1 MRPWELFYFCFLL
14 SIPKQVSAL
23 IDRSSLRCTIS
34 IYLSPSFPFICM
46 PAYRLSRTNRAPRIS
61 CKTFVPHMR
70 FTQCCEG
77 SCVTQTGLKD
87 KNCGHLFRRMNEW
100 AVAAQA
106 RIFHVQ
112 QEAFTDIVLANART
126 QKGVERAA
134 MTAGWM
140 EYADLREES
149 KHNKETEAI
158 QRTVPVGLCIDDGG
172 GVGWCYERI
181 FSCASLLY
189 RLSLLFSSLFPLLSP
204 VSLLFSF

>member
-1 MRPWELFYFCFLL
+1 
-14 SIPKQVSAL
+14 
-23 IDRSSLRCTIS
+23 
-34 IYLSPSFPFICM
+34 M
-46 PAYRLSRTNRAPRIS
+46 PVYRLSRTNRAPRIS

-70 FTQCCEG
+70 FTQCCED

-140 EYADLREES
+140 ECADLRKES

-158 QRTVPVGLCIDDGG
+158 QRTVPVVIFIDDDGG
-172 GVGWCYERI
+172 GVGWCCERI
-181 FSCASLLY
+181 FSRASLLY
-189 RLSLLFSSLFPLLSP
+189 RLSLLFASLFPLLSP